1 MAAYPKEQRLR
12 EITNSKENLNMAAN
26 SESEN
31 TVLRVWLL
39 LHRVRDAL
47 TLCEDSILGEYGITT
62 EQFAVLATVR
72 SRGGSLRPTDL
83 ASILERSPN
92 SVSMLVDR
100 MVKAG
105 LVKRTRDRIDRRV
118 VNVTLTDKGK
128 NAVEP
133 ATPAGWEFIQKIL
146 SPLTDKDKHALAG
159 LLETVKCQ
167 CLGYLNPEVAMA
179 EIRKKSV
186 TNQPGLYE
194 RMIKNVFP
202 SSSEAK
208 RQGGKKRKTV

>member
-1 MAAYPKEQRLR
+1 MAR
-12 EITNSKENLNMAAN
+12 NF
-26 SESEN
+26 ESEN

-39 LHRVRDAL
+39 LHRVRDSLA
-47 TLCEDSILGEYGITT
+47 LCEDSILAKYGITT
-62 EQFAVLATVR
+62 EQFGLLAAVR

-118 VNVTLTDKGK
+118 VNVTLADKGK
-128 NAVEP
+128 KAVEP

-146 SPLTDKDKHALAG
+146 SPVADKDRHVLAA
-159 LLETVKCQ
+159 LLETVKCE
-167 CLGYLNPEVAMA
+167 CLGYLNPETDMA
-179 EIRKKSV
+179 EIIKNSV

-194 RMIKNVFP
+194 RMLENLLP
-202 SSSEAK
+202 SGFAAK
-208 RQGGKKRKTV
+208 RQGGGKGRTKRKTKRKAV